1 MMKRALLAIAAL
13 FVLSAAT
20 NPLTQ
25 VYIDG
30 ETLDYDLVW
39 LKITGGSARMTIS
52 PLDDHRYRLSSIGKS
67 SSKFSRIFKVRDQIA
82 TVVTRDTFSTLNY
95 RKTLDEGG
103 DKTDRY
109 TEVNPTTHVAT
120 HRGDEFLQ
128 VPPIVFDPLSLV
140 YYMRGFDLTPG
151 QTLQFPILAEG
162 KLKDVE
168 ATVLNKEQ
176 ITTPA
181 GTFNCVV
188 VNPKSDAGIFRDKQ
202 SKLLIWYTDDWRHI
216 PVRIRSDVKF
226 GSITASLRAVS
237 SGVWSEEPGV
247 AKQSK

>member
-1 MMKRALLAIAAL
+1 MTRALLAVCAL
-13 FVLSAAT
+13 LVLSAAA

-30 ETLDYDLVW
+30 ETLDYDLQW
-39 LKITGGSARMTIS
+39 LKVTGGTARMTIS
-52 PLDDHRYRLSSIGKS
+52 PLDEHRYRLSSIGKS
-67 SSKFSRIFKVRDQIA
+67 SSGFSRIFKVRDQIA
-82 TVVTRDTFSTLNY
+82 TVVSRDTFSTLNY
-95 RKTLDEGG
+95 RKTLNEGG

-109 TEVNPTTHVAT
+109 TVVDPVTHVAT
-120 HRGDEFLQ
+120 HRGDEFLT

-140 YYMRGFDLTPG
+140 YYMRGFDLAPG
-151 QTLQFPILAEG
+151 QVLKFPILAEG

-168 ATVLNKEQ
+168 AAVLNRER

-181 GTFNCVV
+181 GTFDCIV

-202 SKLLIWYTDDWRHI
+202 SKLLIWYSDDWRHL

-237 SGVWSEEPGV
+237 SGVSSEEPGGSR
-247 AKQSK
+247 QSK